1 MTATDPI
8 RDTET
13 SMRRLLLLRHAKTE
27 RPVFGGDDRD
37 RKLTAR
43 GHNDA
48 PKIAAYMARHALI
61 PDRAIVSP
69 ARRTRETWDLV
80 ATGLRPAPRVIY
92 DERLYDATPQAIL
105 EIIKEC
111 GRNVTSL
118 LVIGHNPGL
127 HETATLL
134 VATGEADVRQRLNEK
149 FPTSALAV
157 IDFALDDWS
166 RLHAQAGRLDHF
178 VSPKLLTPATD

>member
-1 MTATDPI
+1 
-8 RDTET
+8 
-13 SMRRLLLLRHAKTE
+13 MRRLLLLRHAKTE

-43 GHNDA
+43 GQTDA

-61 PDRAIVSP
+61 PDRALVSP
-69 ARRTRETWDLV
+69 TKRTRETWDLI
-80 ATGLRPAPRVIY
+80 ATGIPPAPRAIY

-105 EIIKEC
+105 DIVKQC
-111 GRNVTSL
+111 PDKVSTL

-127 HETATLL
+127 HELAILL
-134 VATGEADVRQRLNEK
+134 VATGEVDTRQRLSEK

-157 IDFALDDWS
+157 IDFALDNWS
-166 RLHAQAGRLDHF
+166 RLHPQAGRLDHF
-178 VSPKLLTPATD
+178 VSPRSLASATD